1 MTNNEEHTL
10 KDFLLQDLA
19 AGDTV
24 VAMWP
29 AGRQRAMV
37 LSTVVEVGTG
47 SGKRWVRVKR
57 LEGGRGYGA
66 ETNLAGWNMIKIAKR
81 EQA

>member
-10 KDFLLQDLA
+10 KDFLLRDLA
-19 AGDTV
+19 VGDTV

-37 LSTVVEVGTG
+37 ISTVVEVGAG

-57 LEGGRGYGA
+57 LKGNGGYGG
-66 ETNLAGWNMIKIAKR
+66 ETNLAGWNMVKV
-81 EQA
+81 ETQ